1 MTVWEELSAR
11 GLVAQTTGDDT
22 VRNLVNEGKAV
33 FYIGFDPT
41 ADSLHVGHFLP
52 LILMRHLQRAGN
64 RPIALI
70 GGGTT
75 MVGDPSG
82 RTDLRQMMTAERIGA
97 NAEKFKGQIG
107 RFIDF
112 SEDRAVMVNNADWLM
127 GLNYIEF
134 LRDVG
139 VHFSVNRMLAA
150 DCFKSRME
158 RGLNFL
164 EFNYML
170 MQGYDFLCLHDRYG
184 CNLQCGGADQ
194 WSNILA
200 GTELIRRKRTH
211 DAHGLTITLLLTA
224 EGIKMG
230 KTAKG
235 AVWLDPEKT
244 SPFEFF
250 QYFRNVADADVI
262 PFLKK
267 LTFLSLEEID
277 AMAAWEGAQ
286 LNTAKER
293 LAFALTSLVHG
304 DREAAQA
311 REAARA
317 LFGGGGDAGD
327 MPTTALSKARFA
339 DGAISVLDL
348 LVACKLA
355 ASKGD
360 ARRLVEQGGVE
371 VNGRKA
377 DSFGVSYTEEQ
388 VRGGLVVK
396 KGKKTFHRVRLSS

>member
-1 MTVWEELSAR
+1 MTVWEELNAR

-22 VRNLVNEGKAV
+22 VRDLVNEGKAV

-64 RPIALI
+64 KPIALI

-139 VHFSVNRMLAA
+139 IHFSVNRMLAA

-170 MQGYDFLCLHDRYG
+170 MQGYDFLCLHERYG

-200 GTELIRRKRTH
+200 GTELIRRKRAH
-211 DAHGLTITLLLTA
+211 DAHGLTITLLLTS

-267 LTFLSLEEID
+267 LTFLPLEEID

-304 DREAAQA
+304 DREAEQA

-317 LFGGGGDAGD
+317 LFGGGGNADD
-327 MPTTALSKARFA
+327 MPTTALSQAQFT

-371 VNGRKA
+371 VNGQKA
-377 DSFGVSYTEEQ
+377 DSFGVSYTAEQ

-396 KGKKTFHRVRLSS
+396 KGKKTFHRVQLSS